1 MPWTVLALLGTHTG
15 KIQTCPVLQSLS
27 HLSDPSLS
35 LSFPQPEGRTGGRV
49 YFKPGPHVPFVTME
63 ISALR
68 KETAVRSHPPH
79 RAAQPSRME
88 LMALPTSPSSWWQ
101 WTCGLSLPP
110 SFSRCLHQLP
120 PPVQVQRIPP
130 GRGPA
135 LRSGS
140 CSLPVGLSWVQGGC
154 VSTGWGL

>member
-1 MPWTVLALLGTHTG
+1 MAACSLCGAMDCAGTSGYPHREN
-15 KIQTCPVLQSLS
+15 PDLPMLQSLS

-49 YFKPGPHVPFVTME
+49 YFKPGPRVPFVTME

-130 GRGPA
+130 G
-135 LRSGS
+135 SGV
-140 CSLPVGLSWVQGGC
+140 LPC
-154 VSTGWGL
+154 AWGAARCPWG